1 MNNQAQVQQVSVNP
15 VAVISAVITALGAM
29 TITAANKSNAV
40 LSNTGDIF
48 VYGTSAAARVTKAV
62 DQRAE
67 IYGNAIV
74 ANGELAERE
83 HLVKARMR
91 LANLEQ
97 QEAEILAQTKPVRKS
112 RGPAK
117 SKKIKSKPG
126 KPVITRK

>member
-1 MNNQAQVQQVSVNP
+1 MSNQAQVQQVSVNP

-29 TITAANKSNAV
+29 TITAANKSNEV
-40 LSNTGDIF
+40 LSNTGDIL
-48 VYGTSAAARVTKAV
+48 VYGTSAGARVTKAV
-62 DQRAE
+62 DLRAE

-74 ANGELAERE
+74 ANGEIAERE

-91 LANLEQ
+91 LASLED
-97 QEAEILAQTKPVRKS
+97 QEAQMLSQTKPARKT

-117 SKKIKSKPG
+117 SKKIKTKPG